1 MNIDILTLAGQKAG
15 TLTLDASVFGAD
27 VRRDLLAR
35 AVNWQ
40 RDSQRA
46 GLASTLTRG
55 EIDRSKK
62 KIYGQKKTGGAR
74 HGAKSPSL
82 FVGGGVVFGP
92 RPRDF
97 SSSLPK
103 AVRVAAL
110 RSALASKAQS
120 QSLIVIDE
128 AAPKSSKTKDLVA
141 QLAKLGALNAT
152 FIVDAMDSNFDR
164 ASRNL
169 PHIKVLPTMGANVLD
184 ILKREKL
191 VLTKH
196 AVELLTARLAK
207 AEGAEKSAKVAP
219 KAAKAG
225 AVGTPAKVAAPKKVE
240 LGKASEKAVAKA
252 PKAKK
257 EA

>member
-1 MNIDILTLAGQKAG
+1 MMQVDILSLSGKKAG
-15 TLTLDASVFGAD
+15 SLELNPGVFGVE
-27 VRRDLLAR
+27 VRTDLLAR

-40 RDSQRA
+40 RDRQRA
-46 GLASTLTRG
+46 GLAFTQTRG
-55 EIDRSKK
+55 EINRSKK

-92 RPRDF
+92 RGRDF
-97 SSSLPK
+97 SSDLPK
-103 AVRVAAL
+103 AVRAL
-110 RSALASKAQS
+110 ALKSALASKAQS

-128 AAPKSSKTKDLVA
+128 ASMASHKTKE
-141 QLAKLGALNAT
+141 LAANLEKLGATNAT
-152 FIVDAMDSNFDR
+152 FIVDALEANFDR

-169 PHIKVLPTMGANVLD
+169 PHIKVIPTGGANVLD

-196 AVELLTARLAK
+196 AVELLTARLLTEKTATAKPAKAAPKAAAK
-207 AEGAEKSAKVAP
+207 AEP
-219 KAAKAG
+219 KAAKA
-225 AVGTPAKVAAPKKVE
+225 APAKKP
-240 LGKASEKAVAKA
+240 AVKT
-252 PKAKK
+252 KK

>member
-1 MNIDILTLAGQKAG
+1 MMNFDILTLAGKKTGSVELNPA
-15 TLTLDASVFGAD
+15 VFG
-27 VRRDLLAR
+27 VEIRKDLLAR
-35 AVNWQ
+35 AVTWQ
-40 RDSQRA
+40 RDAKRA
-46 GLASTLTRG
+46 GLANTKTRG

-62 KIYGQKKTGGAR
+62 KLYGQKKTGGAR

-97 SSSLPK
+97 TSSLPK
-103 AVRVAAL
+103 GVRDAAL
-110 RSALASKAQS
+110 RSALSSKATTQN
-120 QSLIVIDE
+120 LVVIDE
-128 AAPKSSKTKDLVA
+128 AAMANPKTKTLA
-141 QLAKLGALNAT
+141 TQLASMGLSNAT
-152 FIVDAMDSNFDR
+152 FIVDALETNFDM

-169 PHIKVLPTMGANVLD
+169 PHIKVIPTCGANVLD

-196 AVELLTARLAK
+196 AVELLTARLLKADK
-207 AEGAEKSAKVAP
+207 AESKAAAP
-219 KAAKAG
+219 VKAAKAPK
-225 AVGTPAKVAAPKKVE
+225 AEAKAPAAQKTPKQPT
-240 LGKASEKAVAKA
+240 A